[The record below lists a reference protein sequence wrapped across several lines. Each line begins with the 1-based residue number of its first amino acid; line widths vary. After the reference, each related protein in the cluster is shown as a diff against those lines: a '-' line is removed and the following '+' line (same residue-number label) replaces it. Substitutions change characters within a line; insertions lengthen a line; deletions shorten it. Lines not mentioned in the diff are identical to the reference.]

1 MRFALARSSSIS
13 SVVRRSRSRPRHFV
27 PPGRNGQGAILLP
40 SYMFHPIPSAESIY
54 LFTASEGMII
64 STTLG
69 RGRGRSFRSFAF
81 VLTCLYTAK
90 PPVTEYIAFN
100 GARQLQKGLSQ
111 VATARRRL
119 ARSLTRQFWQR
130 TIDHVTAVSKNILLA
145 RRVSVICR
153 PRSLGDDLREHFLP
167 N

>member
-64 STTLG
+64 STTLAPSVV
-69 RGRGRSFRSFAF
+69 SFLRVCA
-81 VLTCLYTAK
+81 CLYTAK